1 MHHEHIDLIQVADL
15 QNDIIKM
22 QSDVI
27 DKLYRQLCQILPA
40 SALDVLP
47 LYTMQTAADERKK
60 LETEYGG

>member
-1 MHHEHIDLIQVADL
+1 MHREHIDLVQVVDL

-22 QSDVI
+22 QSNVI
-27 DKLYRQLCQILPA
+27 DQLYKQLCQILPA

-60 LETEYGG
+60 LETEYGE